1 MRFPSLTA
9 FLFVTCTVGALSLT
23 SLRAE
28 PAKADVRVVSDLAY
42 KSGDKLT
49 DYEKERCKLDLYL
62 PTTGTKWPTLVWLHG
77 GGISAGRK
85 DEKSTAEI
93 ARTFARAG
101 IAVAAINYRLSPKVT
116 FPAYVEDT
124 AAAFAWVHAHIA
136 ENGGDPAKVFLG
148 GHSAGAYLSSLVCMD
163 VRYLEKLGAKP
174 DALAGLIAMSG
185 QMMTHFQV
193 RKERGIAE
201 NTIIADEAA
210 PIYFTRKD
218 LPPILI
224 LFGDHDWPARLE
236 ENQYFV
242 AMQKVAGNKN
252 LTLRVFPDRTH
263 GSIGSKI
270 PTPGDP
276 AAQAII
282 AFIKGDASSNAP
294 AK

>member
-1 MRFPSLTA
+1 MRFPSLSA
-9 FLFVTCTVGALSLT
+9 GLLSIFASLVLP
-23 SLRAE
+23 SAVLRAE
-28 PAKADVRVVSDLAY
+28 PLRSEVRVVADLAY
-42 KSGDKLT
+42 KTGESLSE
-49 DYEKERCKLDLYL
+49 YEAERCKLDLYL
-62 PTTGTKWPTLVWLHG
+62 PSTGTKWPTLVWLHG
-77 GGISAGRK
+77 GGISGGNK
-85 DEKSTAEI
+85 GGSTAEI
-93 ARTFARAG
+93 ARTFAKAG

-136 ENGGDPAKVFLG
+136 EQGGDPARVFLG

-163 VRYLEKLGAKP
+163 ARYLQKLGLDPSKI
-174 DALAGLIAMSG
+174 AGLIPVSG

-201 NTIIADEAA
+201 NTIMADEAA

-218 LPPILI
+218 LPPMLI

-252 LTLRVFPDRTH
+252 LTLQVIPDRTH
-263 GSIGSKI
+263 GSIAGNI
-270 PTPGDP
+270 PKPGDP
-276 AAQAII
+276 AAEAII
-282 AFIKGDASSNAP
+282 TFIKGIADTSAG